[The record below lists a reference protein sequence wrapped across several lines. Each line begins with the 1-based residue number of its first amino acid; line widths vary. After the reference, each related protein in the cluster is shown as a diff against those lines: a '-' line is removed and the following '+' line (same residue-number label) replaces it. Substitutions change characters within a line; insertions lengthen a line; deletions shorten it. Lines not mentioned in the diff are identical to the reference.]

1 MSCPVRRWA
10 TYVPRL
16 PARGAC
22 TCAGP
27 AHQSVCRRRASLR
40 GERAT
45 PPVRPPKRVPARA
58 SPQGE
63 RATPPVRLSE
73 VCRRRAS
80 PREERATAPVRLS
93 KVYRR
98 CASPRG
104 ERAPTPVRPPQ
115 RVPALRLPAR
125 AACTCAGPPTKA
137 CADAAPPREGSVHLR
152 RSALHSATVAAPP
165 REGSVQ
171 LRRFAHHSV
180 CRRRASPRGER
191 ATPPVRPPKRVPA
204 PRLPARGVCTC
215 AGPPDR
221 ACAGARLSARGV
233 CDRVG
238 PPLPGAG
245 RRTPT

>member
-1 MSCPVRRWA
+1 MGALPPVQAVAPAPPRPPHSQFRAPMTLDTPCQGGLSLEYEHMSCPVHRWA

-16 PARGAC
+16 PRGSVHPRR
-22 TCAGP
+22 P
-27 AHQSVCRRRASLR
+27 AHHS
-40 GERAT
+40 
-45 PPVRPPKRVPARA
+45 
-58 SPQGE
+58 
-63 RATPPVRLSE
+63 

-80 PREERATAPVRLS
+80 PRGECATP
-93 KVYRR
+93 
-98 CASPRG
+98 
-104 ERAPTPVRPPQ
+104 PVRPPQ
-115 RVPALRLPAR
+115 RVPAPRLPAR
-125 AACTCAGPPTKA
+125 GACNSAGPPTTA
-137 CADAAPPREGSVHLR
+137 CAGAAPPREGSVQLRRFAYPRCTDAAPPREGSVH
-152 RSALHSATVAAPP
+152 
-165 REGSVQ
+165 

-180 CRRRASPRGER
+180 CRRRASPRGEC
-191 ATPPVRPPKRVPA
+191 APAPVRPPQRVPAPRLPARGVCTCAGSPIQGVPA

>member
-1 MSCPVRRWA
+1 MSCPVRRWQPMFRASPRGERAPMFRASPRGERA
-10 TYVPRL
+10 TAPVRPPQRVPAPRL

-22 TCAGP
+22 NCAGP
-27 AHQSVCRRRASLR
+27 PTTACAGAAPPREGSVQLRRSAHHSVCRR
-40 GERAT
+40 
-45 PPVRPPKRVPARA
+45 RA

-63 RATPPVRLSE
+63 RATPPVRLSR
-73 VCRRRAS
+73 CAGAAP
-80 PREERATAPVRLS
+80 PREGSVHL
-93 KVYRR
+93 RR
-98 CASPRG
+98 FAYPR
-104 ERAPTPVRPPQ
+104 
-115 RVPALRLPAR
+115 
-125 AACTCAGPPTKA
+125 CT
-137 CADAAPPREGSVHLR
+137 DAAPPREGSVHLR
-152 RSALHSATVAAPP
+152 RS
-165 REGSVQ
+165 
-171 LRRFAHHSV
+171 AHHSV

-191 ATPPVRPPKRVPA
+191 APAPVRPPQRVPAPRLPARGACTCAGPPTKRVPA